1 MSNTQY
7 LHLLENELA
16 VLNERIDRRIIAGLG
31 YNSEARRHKRLLGLT
46 REFRKRTLAERLF
59 GERRSYAR

>member
-1 MSNTQY
+1 MTRHQY

-16 VLNERIDRRIIAGLG
+16 ALNATIDRKIIAGLG

-46 REFRKRTLAERLF
+46 REFKRKSLMQKLF
-59 GERRSYAR
+59 GTRHSYAR